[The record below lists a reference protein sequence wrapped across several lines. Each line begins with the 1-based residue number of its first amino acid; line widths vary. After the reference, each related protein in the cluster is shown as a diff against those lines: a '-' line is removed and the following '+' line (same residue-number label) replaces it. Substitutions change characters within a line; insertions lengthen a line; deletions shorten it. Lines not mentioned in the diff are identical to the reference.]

1 MTMREPSRRE
11 YHVDLHIHTVL
22 SACAEVEMIPPLIV
36 EEALQK
42 GLHVIAITD
51 HNATG
56 NVAAVMEAAVGTGVA
71 VLPGMELL
79 TQEEVDVLCIFDTLE
94 QTRAWQ
100 AQVDGWL
107 LPLDND
113 AAHFGPQFLVDA
125 TGDFVGEDTRMRK
138 APARVGI
145 EEAARAVH
153 TLGGLVIPAHVERDV
168 YGLLYVLGFWPP
180 DLEADAAEVSHN
192 MRPSQA
198 YAQYPSLKNVPIIS
212 NSDAHFLDW
221 IGNTRTVFRL
231 GATPSVASLRA
242 ALQQGAEQGFY
253 VP

>member
-1 MTMREPSRRE
+1 MHESSRRE

-36 EEALQK
+36 EEALYK

-56 NVAAVMEAAVGTGVA
+56 NVQAVIDAAAGTALV

-79 TQEEVDVLCIFDTLE
+79 TQEEVDVLCIFDTLA
-94 QTRAWQ
+94 QAQAWQ

-113 AAHFGPQFLVDA
+113 AEHFGPQFVVDA
-125 TGDFVGEDTRMRK
+125 AGDFVTEDTRMRK
-138 APARVGI
+138 APAKVGI
-145 EEAARAVH
+145 EAAARAVH
-153 TLGGLVIPAHVERDV
+153 VLGGLVIPAHVERDV

-192 MRPSQA
+192 LRPSQA
-198 YAQYPSLKNVPIIS
+198 YAQYPSLRDIPIIT

-221 IGNTRTVFRL
+221 IGNTRTVFWL
-231 GATPSVASLRA
+231 EDAPSVASLRS
-242 ALQQGAEQGFY
+242 ALRQGAGQGFY

>member
-1 MTMREPSRRE
+1 MCKSSRRE

-56 NVAAVMEAAVGTGVA
+56 NVTAVMEAAAGTGLI

-79 TQEEVDVLCIFDTLE
+79 TQEEVDVLCIFDTAE
-94 QTRAWQ
+94 QAQAWQ
-100 AQVDGWL
+100 TQVDGWL

-113 AAHFGPQFLVDA
+113 AERFGPQFLVDA
-125 TGDFVGEDTRMRK
+125 GGDFVAEDTRMRK
-138 APARVGI
+138 APAKVGI

-153 TLGGLVIPAHVERDV
+153 ALGGLVIPAHVERDV

-192 MRPSQA
+192 LRPSQA
-198 YAQYPSLKNVPIIS
+198 YAQYLSLKNVPIIS

-221 IGNTRTVFRL
+221 IGHTRTVFRL
-231 GATPSVASLRA
+231 EDAPSVATLRA
-242 ALQQGAEQGFY
+242 ALRQGAGQGFY

>member
-1 MTMREPSRRE
+1 MTMHESSRRE

-56 NVAAVMEAAVGTGVA
+56 NATAVMEAAAGTELV

-79 TQEEVDVLCIFDTLE
+79 TQEEVDVLCIFDAPE
-94 QTRAWQ
+94 QAQAWQ
-100 AQVDGWL
+100 AQVDRWL

-113 AAHFGPQFLVDA
+113 ASHFGPQFLVDA
-125 TGDFVGEDTRMRK
+125 AGDFVAEDTRMRK

-145 EEAARAVH
+145 EEATRAVH
-153 TLGGLVIPAHVERDV
+153 ALGGLVIPAHVERDV
-168 YGLLYVLGFWPP
+168 YGLMYVLGFWPP

-192 MRPSQA
+192 LRPSQA
-198 YAQYPSLKNVPIIS
+198 YTQYPSLRNIPIIS
-212 NSDAHFLDW
+212 SSDAHFLDW
-221 IGNTRTVFRL
+221 IGNTRTVFWL
-231 GATPSVASLRA
+231 EDTPSVASLRS
-242 ALQQGAEQGFY
+242 ALQLGTGQGFY

>member
-1 MTMREPSRRE
+1 MRE

-22 SACAEVEMIPPLIV
+22 SACAEVEMIPPLIT

-56 NVAAVMEAAVGTGVA
+56 NVAAMMEAAAGTELT

-94 QTRAWQ
+94 QTQIWQ
-100 AQVDGWL
+100 RQVDGWL
-107 LPLDND
+107 LPLAND
-113 AAHFGPQFLVDA
+113 AERFGPQFLVNA
-125 TGDFVGEDTRMRK
+125 VGDFVAEDTRMRK
-138 APARVGI
+138 VPARVGI

-153 TLGGLVIPAHVERDV
+153 ALGGLVIPAHVERDV

-180 DLEADAAEVSHN
+180 DLDADAAEVSHH

-198 YAQYPSLKNVPIIS
+198 YAQYPSLKHIPIITG
-212 NSDAHFLDW
+212 SDAHFLDW

-231 GATPSVASLRA
+231 EDAPSVTSLRA
-242 ALQQGAEQGFY
+242 ALRQGAGQGFY

>member
-1 MTMREPSRRE
+1 MPGSSRRE

-36 EEALQK
+36 EEALHK
-42 GLHVIAITD
+42 GLHVIAVTD
-51 HNATG
+51 HNASG
-56 NVAAVMEAAVGTGVA
+56 NVTAVMEAAAGTGLA

-79 TQEEVDVLCIFDTLE
+79 TQEEVDVLCIFDTVE
-94 QTRAWQ
+94 QAQTWQ

-113 AAHFGPQFLVDA
+113 AEHFGPQFLVDA
-125 TGDFVGEDTRMRK
+125 AGDFVAEDARMRK
-138 APARVGI
+138 VPAKVGI
-145 EEAARAVH
+145 EEATRAVH
-153 TLGGLVIPAHVERDV
+153 ALGGLVIPAHVERDV

-192 MRPSQA
+192 LRPSQA
-198 YAQYPSLKNVPIIS
+198 YAQYPSLRDIPVIS

-221 IGNTRTVFRL
+221 IGHTRTVFRL
-231 GATPSVASLRA
+231 EASPSVASLRA
-242 ALQQGAEQGFY
+242 SLRQGAGQGFY

>member
-1 MTMREPSRRE
+1 MRESSRRE
-11 YHVDLHIHTVL
+11 YHVDLHIHSVL
-22 SACAEVEMIPPLIV
+22 SACAEVEMLPPLIV
-36 EEALQK
+36 EEALHK
-42 GLHVIAITD
+42 GLHVIAVTD

-56 NVAAVMEAAVGTGVA
+56 NVAAMMEAAAGTGLA

-79 TQEEVDVLCIFDTLE
+79 TQEEVDVLCIFDTP
-94 QTRAWQ
+94 QQAQAWQ

-113 AAHFGPQFLVDA
+113 AEHFGPQFLVDA
-125 TGDFVGEDTRMRK
+125 AGDFVGEDTRMRK
-138 APARVGI
+138 APAKIGI
-145 EEAARAVH
+145 EEATRAVH
-153 TLGGLVIPAHVERDV
+153 ALGGLVIPAHVERDV

-180 DLEADAAEVSHN
+180 DLNADAAEVSHN

-198 YAQYPSLKNVPIIS
+198 YAQYLSLKNIPIIS

-221 IGNTRTVFRL
+221 IGHTRTVFRL
-231 GATPSVASLRA
+231 AEAPSVASLRA
-242 ALQQGAEQGFY
+242 ALRQGAGQGFY

>member
-1 MTMREPSRRE
+1 MREPSRRE

-36 EEALQK
+36 EEALYK
-42 GLHVIAITD
+42 GLHAIAITD

-56 NVAAVMEAAVGTGVA
+56 NVAAVMAAAAGTGLD

-79 TQEEVDVLCIFDTLE
+79 TQEEVDVVCVFDTVE
-94 QTRAWQ
+94 QARSWQ
-100 AQVDGWL
+100 TQVDGWL

-113 AAHFGPQFLVDA
+113 AEHFGPQFLVDA
-125 TGDFVGEDTRMRK
+125 AGDFVAEDTRMRK

-145 EEAARAVH
+145 DAAARAVH
-153 TLGGLVIPAHVERDV
+153 ALGGLVIPAHVERDV

-192 MRPSQA
+192 LRPSQA
-198 YAQYPSLKNVPIIS
+198 YTRYPSLRDIPVITS
-212 NSDAHFLDW
+212 SDAHFLDW

-231 GATPSVASLRA
+231 EAAPSVASLRL
-242 ALQQGAEQGFY
+242 ALQQGAGHGFY

>member
-1 MTMREPSRRE
+1 MRESSQRE

-22 SACAEVEMIPPLIV
+22 SACAEVEMIPPLIM

-56 NVAAVMEAAVGTGVA
+56 NAAAVMEAAVGTGVV

-94 QTRAWQ
+94 QTQAWQ
-100 AQVDGWL
+100 AQIDGWL

-113 AAHFGPQFLVDA
+113 AAHFGPQYLVDA
-125 TGDFVGEDTRMRK
+125 GGDFVGEDTRMRK

-153 TLGGLVIPAHVERDV
+153 ALGGLVIPAHVERDV

-198 YAQYPSLKNVPIIS
+198 YARYLSLKDIPIITS
-212 NSDAHFLDW
+212 SDAHFLDW

-231 GATPSVASLRA
+231 DETPSVESLRA
-242 ALQQGAEQGFY
+242 ALRQGAGQGFY

>member
-1 MTMREPSRRE
+1 MRESSRRE

-36 EEALQK
+36 EEALYK

-56 NVAAVMEAAVGTGVA
+56 NVAAVMEAAAETELV

-94 QTRAWQ
+94 QAQMWQ

-107 LPLDND
+107 LPLNND
-113 AAHFGPQFLVDA
+113 AEHFGPQFLVDA
-125 TGDFVGEDTRMRK
+125 AGDFVAEDTRMRK
-138 APARVGI
+138 APAKIGI

-153 TLGGLVIPAHVERDV
+153 ALGGLVIPAHVERDV
-168 YGLLYVLGFWPP
+168 YGLMYVLGFWPP

-192 MRPSQA
+192 LRPSQA
-198 YAQYPSLKNVPIIS
+198 CAQYPSLHDIPIIT

-221 IGNTRTVFRL
+221 VGNTRTVFWL
-231 GATPSVASLRA
+231 EDVPSVASLRS
-242 ALQQGAEQGFY
+242 ALRQGAGQGFY

>member
-1 MTMREPSRRE
+1 MTRESSRRE

-36 EEALQK
+36 EEALSK
-42 GLHVIAITD
+42 GLHVIAVTD

-56 NVAAVMEAAVGTGVA
+56 NVAAVMEAAAATALV

-94 QTRAWQ
+94 QAQAWQ

-107 LPLDND
+107 LPLDNN
-113 AAHFGPQFLVDA
+113 AEHFGPQFLVDA
-125 TGDFVGEDTRMRK
+125 AGDFVAEDTRMRK

-145 EEAARAVH
+145 EDAARAAH
-153 TLGGLVIPAHVERDV
+153 ALGGLVIPAHVGREV
-168 YGLLYVLGFWPP
+168 YGLMYVLGFWPP

-192 MRPSQA
+192 LRPSQA
-198 YAQYPSLKNVPIIS
+198 YAQYPSLRDIPVITS
-212 NSDAHFLDW
+212 SDAHFLDW

-231 GATPSVASLRA
+231 QDAPSVDSLRS
-242 ALQQGAEQGFY
+242 ALREGAGQGFY

>member
-1 MTMREPSRRE
+1 MRESSRRE

-36 EEALQK
+36 EEALYK

-56 NVAAVMEAAVGTGVA
+56 NVAAVMEAAAETELV

-94 QTRAWQ
+94 QAQMWQ

-107 LPLDND
+107 LPLNND
-113 AAHFGPQFLVDA
+113 AEHFGPQFLVDA
-125 TGDFVGEDTRMRK
+125 AGDFVAEDTRMRK
-138 APARVGI
+138 APAKVGI

-153 TLGGLVIPAHVERDV
+153 ALGGLVIPAHVERDV
-168 YGLLYVLGFWPP
+168 YGLMYVLGFWPP

-192 MRPSQA
+192 LRPSQA
-198 YAQYPSLKNVPIIS
+198 CAQYPSLHDIPIIT

-221 IGNTRTVFRL
+221 VGNTRTVFWL
-231 GATPSVASLRA
+231 EDVPSVASLRS
-242 ALQQGAEQGFY
+242 ALRQGAGQGFY

>member
-1 MTMREPSRRE
+1 MRE

-36 EEALQK
+36 EEALYK
-42 GLHVIAITD
+42 GLHAIAITD

-56 NVAAVMEAAVGTGVA
+56 NVAAVMEAAAETELV

-79 TQEEVDVLCIFDTLE
+79 TQEEVDVLCLFDTLE
-94 QTRAWQ
+94 QAQTWQ
-100 AQVDGWL
+100 TQVDGWL
-107 LPLDND
+107 LPLNND
-113 AAHFGPQFLVDA
+113 AEHFGPQFLVNA
-125 TGDFVGEDTRMRK
+125 AGEFVAEDTRMRK

-153 TLGGLVIPAHVERDV
+153 ALGGLVIPAHVERDV
-168 YGLLYVLGFWPP
+168 YGLMYVLGFWPP
-180 DLEADAAEVSHN
+180 ELEADAAEVSHN
-192 MRPSQA
+192 LRPSQA
-198 YAQYPSLKNVPIIS
+198 YIQYPSLRDIPIIS
-212 NSDAHFLDW
+212 ASDAHFLDW

-231 GATPSVASLRA
+231 GATPSVSTLRS
-242 ALQQGAEQGFY
+242 ALRQGAGQGFY

>member
-1 MTMREPSRRE
+1 MRE
-11 YHVDLHIHTVL
+11 YHIDLHIHTAL

-36 EEALQK
+36 EEALHK
-42 GLHVIAITD
+42 GLHVISITD

-56 NVAAVMEAAVGTGVA
+56 NVAAVVEAAAGTELTI
-71 VLPGMELL
+71 LPGMELL

-94 QTRAWQ
+94 QAQAWQ
-100 AQVDGWL
+100 VQVDGWL
-107 LPLDND
+107 PPLDND
-113 AAHFGPQFLVDA
+113 AEHFGPQFLVDA
-125 TGDFVGEDTRMRK
+125 AGDFVAEDTRMRK
-138 APARVGI
+138 APAKVRI

-153 TLGGLVIPAHVERDV
+153 ALGGLVIPAHVERDV

-192 MRPSQA
+192 LRPSQA
-198 YAQYPSLKNVPIIS
+198 YAQYPSLRDIPIIS

-221 IGNTRTVFRL
+221 IGHTRTVFQL
-231 GATPSVASLRA
+231 ENAPSVTALRQ
-242 ALQQGAEQGFY
+242 ALRQGAGQGFY